1 MRFKLQVN
9 SYNGVHVH
17 AVLFAGSGGT
27 LANIGSLAMR
37 EPEYLALAMTLRAG
51 AAWAEEHVEV
61 VVDDDAYQERKR
73 QEEAAY
79 E

>member
-1 MRFKLQVN
+1 MKFKLRVN

-37 EPEYLALAMTLRAG
+37 EPEFLALAETLRAG
-51 AAWAEEHVEV
+51 APVAEEHVEV
-61 VVDDDAYQERKR
+61 TVEDQAYWEHKLGSMR
-73 QEEAAY
+73 
-79 E
+79 